1 MTATATATAT
11 ARAARPAARSAA
23 RPATT
28 RSGYLR
34 LVAARRSHAAKAPFV
49 AAVVVILAA
58 GLLGLL
64 LLNTVLAQD
73 AFRLHALQLQSH
85 VLADQEQSLQRD
97 VERLQSPQSLASR
110 AGALGMVPGGPRA
123 FLRLSDGKVLG
134 VAMPGQA
141 PVVAAPAAAV
151 TANTPATKTPPAA
164 KPATGGW
171 VLVADKPTKPATR
184 TSKTTKP
191 TAKPTTA
198 PSSGGH
204 R

>member
-1 MTATATATAT
+1 MTTAT
-11 ARAARPAARSAA
+11 ARAARPTARSAA
-23 RPATT
+23 RPVTV

-34 LVAARRSHAAKAPFV
+34 LVTARRSSAARAPFV

-73 AFRLHALQLQSH
+73 AFRLHALQLQGH
-85 VLADQEQSLQRD
+85 VLADQEQSLQRE
-97 VERLQSPQSLASR
+97 VEALQSPQSLAAR
-110 AGALGMVPGGPRA
+110 ASAMGMVPGGPRA

-134 VAMPGQA
+134 VAVPGQA
-141 PVVAAPAAAV
+141 PVVAAPPAPVKVTTAAA
-151 TANTPATKTPPAA
+151 KTPPAA
-164 KPATGGW
+164 KPTTGTW
-171 VLVADKPTKPATR
+171 VVVPAKPTKPATR
-184 TSKTTKP
+184 TTKP
-191 TAKPTTA
+191 ASKSATT